1 MRTDKITPVNEN
13 ENPVAQPKKPPSKI
27 SWLIVAFIVFML
39 GSVVC
44 GTGSAAA
51 VFFAAALTLPA
62 VLSKRRGESAFGV
75 LLLCL
80 CLGIGS
86 SIYSEQSQ
94 NPSSYWNYLKRAKV
108 DLSLRTLEQ
117 LKSPVEAFYA
127 AQHAC
132 PTPKEIGMA
141 ITSKYVENIVHIY
154 IPDGKKCLYTALL
167 KTDAGFDA
175 NTTLGLVYLPE
186 SQTWS
191 CRNADTGTTT
201 LNPIYLPFKCK
212 N

>member
-1 MRTDKITPVNEN
+1 MIPTNETL
-13 ENPVAQPKKPPSKI
+13 AARPKKPPSKI
-27 SWLIVAFIVFML
+27 VWLIIAFIVFVL

-44 GTGSAAA
+44 ATGSAA
-51 VFFAAALTLPA
+51 VIFFAAALSLPA
-62 VLSKRRGESAFGV
+62 VLSKRQGESAFGV

-86 SIYSEQSQ
+86 SIYFKQSQ

-108 DLSLRTLEQ
+108 DLSLNVLEQ
-117 LKSPVEAFYA
+117 LKAPVEAFYT
-127 AQHAC
+127 AQHVC

-141 ITSKYVENIVHIY
+141 MTSKYMENIVRTHIS
-154 IPDGKKCLYTALL
+154 DNKKCLYTAFL
-167 KTDAGFDA
+167 KSDAGFDA
-175 NTTLGLVYLPE
+175 NATLGLVYLSE
-186 SQTWS
+186 SQIWS
-191 CRNADTGTTT
+191 CKNADTGTTT

>member
-1 MRTDKITPVNEN
+1 MKPTNE
-13 ENPVAQPKKPPSKI
+13 PIAVQPKKIPSKI
-27 SWLIVAFIVFML
+27 SWLIVAFIVFVL
-39 GSVVC
+39 GAIVC
-44 GTGSAAA
+44 GTGSATA

-62 VLSKRRGESAFGV
+62 VLSKRRAESAFGV
-75 LLLCL
+75 LLLCF

-86 SIYSEQSQ
+86 VIYSKQNE

-108 DLSLRTLEQ
+108 NLSLSILEQ

-132 PTPKEIGMA
+132 PNPKEIGIA
-141 ITSKYVENIVHIY
+141 ITNKYVENIVHTHLS
-154 IPDGKKCLYTALL
+154 DDKKCLYTAFL

-175 NTTLGLVYLPE
+175 NATLGLVYLSE
-186 SQTWS
+186 SRTWS
-191 CRNADTGTTT
+191 CKNADTGTTT